1 MVFLIWHVYGVCAL
15 FSFTQPHCLAYT
27 ESSHRVSYTDC
38 PYLISSA
45 LSVMRFCMAEVKA
58 CMFPAE
64 SFLENDGIRLKIQNK
79 ILYNNDT

>member
-1 MVFLIWHVYGVCAL
+1 MFCFFFLRDRLCRRRGALVFLIWHVYGVCAL

-64 SFLENDGIRLKIQNK
+64 SFF
-79 ILYNNDT
+79 